1 MEYAELLRA
10 PLPKPEPEKHKDD
23 GSDNAKTASAKR
35 SVRIDWRRRRRGRD
49 GFDGKRA
56 RAGGRRRMRRKR
68 SKCPT
73 LATHCRRSSSTR
85 PFAANRIA
93 PHGKSYLVFIGRV
106 HCISPPENLREP
118 CMPGSAT
125 PEPPATTLYTAPA
138 GRRGVIARRSRG
150 CWPWA

>member
-1 MEYAELLRA
+1 MEYAELLRT
-10 PLPKPEPEKHKDD
+10 PLPKPHPEKHKDD
-23 GSDNAKTASAKR
+23 GSDNAKPPAAKR
-35 SVRIDWRRRRRGRD
+35 RRRIDWRRRRWRGRND
-49 GFDGKRA
+49 FDGKCTG
-56 RAGGRRRMRRKR
+56 AGGRRRIRRER
-68 SKCPT
+68 SKCST

-125 PEPPATTLYTAPA
+125 PEPPAMTLYTASA
-138 GRRGVIARRSRG
+138 GRRGGKA
-150 CWPWA
+150 WM